1 VAALA
6 HVDLSHVITSG
17 MVTYPG
23 LPVPLVADHLSRD
36 AAEEIYGAGITFQI
50 GLVTM
55 CTSAPRP
62 RRRLRRDR
70 LAQHRRH

>member
-36 AAEEIYGAGITFQI
+36 AAEGIYGAITSSVD
-50 GLVTM
+50 LVWVCFMLTIFVHLTALAM
-55 CTSAPRP
+55 LARS
-62 RRRLRRDR
+62 RR
-70 LAQHRRH
+70 